1 MNRIELSTSSGWKK
15 FIQNIRVFGHWL
27 SDPSKDIQ
35 ELAQRRKAQLLSM
48 FLVCLFL
55 LFLGVN
61 LVYSLTIP
69 GYGLPV
75 TDLIGYGI
83 LALTYLISRSRY
95 TGGAVLLLLVMF
107 PINVFGNVLQGTTT
121 NLVATLSF
129 LIPSYILA
137 SIFLNPWGTAIYGY
151 GVNAL
156 ILALP
161 LLMRATPTEF
171 QLILGPFSVGMI
183 VVTLCIIWII
193 HRDLI
198 ERDHHAKLKE
208 AYDNT
213 LEGWSLAL
221 EIRDKATEGHSRRV
235 TELTMRLGRALGLR
249 GEQLE
254 SLYRGA
260 LLHDIGKMA
269 IPDSILMKNASLTEE
284 EWQVMRTHPRMAY
297 NMLAMIPFLHPA
309 LDIPAYHHE
318 WWDGGGYPTG
328 LSGEQ
333 IPLAARIFAIVD
345 VWDALLSDRPYRK
358 AWSRDQ
364 VVEYVKTQSGRQFDP
379 KIVESFFSILP

>member
-1 MNRIELSTSSGWKK
+1 
-15 FIQNIRVFGHWL
+15 
-27 SDPSKDIQ
+27 
-35 ELAQRRKAQLLSM
+35 M